1 MQYNLDGM
9 YITHRYA
16 AEVVIGLRKVCKR
29 EVQACRRHLR
39 DLERQGTEGFP
50 YVFDESRAD
59 RIFDWFEMCCYHVRG
74 PFAGQLIQLLP
85 FQYFD
90 LGCLFGWVH
99 KDTGARRFTKSFNFR
114 ARGNVKSTEMSGIA
128 LYGMCADA
136 IYPPGHPELQRF
148 EEAPEVECVA
158 VDRDQAKRVWGDAC
172 AMGEKSPDISER
184 LEILKTKVVH
194 RERGG
199 WMRALSKETKN
210 KDSGAPCLVIVDE
223 YHAHPNS
230 DIVDTLYNGFG
241 KRWQSLLCIITTAG
255 NDAENNPCKTEYDL
269 CCRIL
274 EGLTETP
281 MDNYFCMIRELEAE
295 DDPKDP
301 ECWVK
306 ANPILQYDD
315 AYSRNLRSQIMKERD
330 EAYGS
335 GDIKK
340 IRAFLTKRC
349 NIWQSGSEFKY
360 MDGLMD
366 KWNSLKVTHDELMEL
381 IEGRKAI
388 GGYDLSKRF
397 DLTGA
402 TFIVPLDD
410 GRIAILSH
418 GFIPEDSVERKE
430 KKDNVAYRE
439 WEKRGWMTVTPG
451 AVVDYDVMKEWAYS
465 TAEQFGLDVVEHCF
479 DTWNADY
486 FMQKMEADGATVVEV
501 RQNVYNLS
509 EPTKRFKE
517 LVMQGLIVH
526 EGNAAFDWC
535 LGNAYAYTDIN
546 DNMKLSKKN
555 KDDTR
560 RIDMVAACIN
570 AMSRLP
576 AFNEMYGDDDFS
588 IHVL

>member
-1 MQYNLDGM
+1 
-9 YITHRYA
+9 
-16 AEVVIGLRKVCKR
+16 
-29 EVQACRRHLR
+29 
-39 DLERQGTEGFP
+39 
-50 YVFDESRAD
+50 
-59 RIFDWFEMCCYHVRG
+59 
-74 PFAGQLIQLLP
+74 
-85 FQYFD
+85 
-90 LGCLFGWVH
+90 
-99 KDTGARRFTKSFNFR
+99 
-114 ARGNVKSTEMSGIA
+114 
-128 LYGMCADA
+128 
-136 IYPPGHPELQRF
+136 
-148 EEAPEVECVA
+148 
-158 VDRDQAKRVWGDAC
+158 
-172 AMGEKSPDISER
+172 
-184 LEILKTKVVH
+184 
-194 RERGG
+194 
-199 WMRALSKETKN
+199 
-210 KDSGAPCLVIVDE
+210 
-223 YHAHPNS
+223 
-230 DIVDTLYNGFG
+230 
-241 KRWQSLLCIITTAG
+241 
-255 NDAENNPCKTEYDL
+255 
-269 CCRIL
+269 
-274 EGLTETP
+274 
-281 MDNYFCMIRELEAE
+281 
-295 DDPKDP
+295 
-301 ECWVK
+301 
-306 ANPILQYDD
+306 
-315 AYSRNLRSQIMKERD
+315 
-330 EAYGS
+330 
-335 GDIKK
+335 
-340 IRAFLTKRC
+340 
-349 NIWQSGSEFKY
+349 

-465 TAEQFGLDVVEHCF
+465 TAEQFVLDVVEHCF